1 MSELIKT
8 YFVVYKLFQK
18 PGLGHLKVLAENK
31 AEARMRFLES
41 NIKHD
46 HIVRVL
52 TDFML

>member
-1 MSELIKT
+1 MNEILKT

-18 PGLGHLKVLAENK
+18 PGLAHLEVLAKNK

-46 HIVRVL
+46 HIVRV
-52 TDFML
+52 ML